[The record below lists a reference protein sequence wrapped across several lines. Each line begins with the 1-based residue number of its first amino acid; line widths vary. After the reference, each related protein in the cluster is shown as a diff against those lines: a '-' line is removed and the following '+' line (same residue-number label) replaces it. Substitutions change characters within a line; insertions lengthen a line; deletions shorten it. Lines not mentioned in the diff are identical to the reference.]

1 MFTPDV
7 TSVAMPSNAPKLQPS
22 AAGSRPLSLRE
33 RNKRD
38 KQQRIR
44 DAAVTLFTRDG
55 YSAVTTQQISETAD
69 VGTGTL
75 FRYFPTKADLLVA
88 VMNHLLELGVEQGL
102 DAARAGAPVVDAILA
117 TVAPLVQAAITQP
130 ENTSIYQ
137 REALFGDDRP
147 RGSVSAH
154 TAALRNAI
162 EQILTMHVGP
172 RRDLDIERVADAIFA
187 TMYMELARGTTG
199 HHDAASLPDRLGST
213 VTFLVETMLPPV
225 RD

>member
-1 MFTPDV
+1 MPRDATDV
-7 TSVAMPSNAPKLQPS
+7 A
-22 AAGSRPLSLRE
+22 PLSLRE

-44 DAAVTLFTRDG
+44 DAAVMLFARDG

-75 FRYFPTKADLLVA
+75 FRYFPSKADLLVA

-102 DAARAGAPVVDAILA
+102 AAARAGAPVVDAILA

-137 REALFGDDRP
+137 REALFGEDRP
-147 RGSVSAH
+147 RGSVSAQ
-154 TAALRNAI
+154 TTRLREAI
-162 EQILTMHVGP
+162 EQIVMMHVPPG
-172 RRDLDIERVADAIFA
+172 RELDSERVAETIFA

-199 HHDAASLPDRLGST
+199 HLDAASLPDRLRAT
-213 VTFLVETMLPPV
+213 VAFLTEALL
-225 RD
+225 